1 MMPNFQSY
9 SKFISVLICLFMS
22 IQLNLA
28 LCTDDANHAR
38 CIVYCQINSYREG
51 LCILSQQ
58 ITSKDKDPV
67 NIYKCH
73 CFGGEIDRLLK

>member
-1 MMPNFQSY
+1 MPNFRPY
-9 SKFISVLICLFMS
+9 SKFIGILICLFWG
-22 IQLNLA
+22 IQLTSA
-28 LCTDDANHAR
+28 MCTDGDNHAR

-73 CFGGEIDRLLK
+73 CFGGGIDRLLK